1 MCARRGRADGRGG
14 EGEDAARARPGAIR
28 AGAVAGK
35 STLRRVAV
43 GAACAVVYLVVLEA
57 FLAVPAFNG
66 ATQIRPAS
74 GLGPVL
80 GLFFG
85 APGVVGSAAG
95 NLLSD
100 ALRESDPVVLLEYFA
115 IQLIYDAIPLL
126 LWHWC
131 FPRDEHPALSSASR
145 IAVYLFSAFIAS
157 LAVTLLL
164 VPFEFDSMQAL
175 NIHVVRLLN
184 NFLALIYVGMPTLL
198 LLNRLSL
205 PHQGTL
211 PLPQR
216 VALLSLVM
224 AALAS
229 ATCLLAFVVPQA
241 LQAVSPE
248 RFASLV
254 ASVYLMLSVVTVCF
268 FGGAC
273 LLLRAVDR
281 SLVRPLD
288 AFSASA
294 REFPERF
301 KRVGAAR
308 AAAGALDVELDEA
321 KPLPEIAQL
330 IDASN
335 AMRRNLGENVLA
347 ARAADR
353 ERAHVAAELDVAA
366 SIQLS
371 SVPRD
376 FADIERRY
384 AVAVDARMQPARE
397 VGGDFYDVFSLDDT
411 RLCVLIA
418 DVSDKGVPAALF
430 MMRSMAELRECIRT
444 APSLV
449 EGFIDANRRLCE
461 QNASMQFVTAFA
473 LVLDCVTGV
482 AAIVN
487 AGHNPPW
494 LQRADGAGEFLSVSP
509 GLPLGAWD
517 DFEYEGATLVL
528 MPGDSVALYTDGVTE
543 ARNAADDMFGS
554 ERLSRVL
561 ASSVLCPSPFAARN
575 AFAHTVCREVERAV
589 HEFSE
594 DVEQSD
600 DLTVVALTWLPMMET
615 REFFADIA
623 QCTAAQ
629 EFIRGVAQ
637 SEDTA
642 TNYALDVIVEELF
655 ANIVLHGYGEDAE
668 SATIELAAGVD
679 AKRGIVHMVF
689 QDEGMAFDPLA
700 HVVSP
705 IEGGGDDDLQVGGMG
720 LLMVRTYA
728 EALQYAR
735 VGAHNVL
742 HVAKRL
748 G

>member
-1 MCARRGRADGRGG
+1 MCARSRGIGG
-14 EGEDAARARPGAIR
+14 QVGERESASCARAAAGRTGAD
-28 AGAVAGK
+28 A
-35 STLRRVAV
+35 RRHMVV
-43 GAACAVVYLVVLEA
+43 GLACAVGYFIVLEA

-85 APGVVGSAAG
+85 VPGVVGSAAG

-100 ALRESDPVVLLEYFA
+100 ALRESDPVVLLEYFV

-126 LWHWC
+126 LWRWR
-131 FPRDEHPALSSASR
+131 FPRDERPALSSASR
-145 IAVYLFSAFIAS
+145 IGAYLLSAFIAS

-184 NFLALIYVGMPTLL
+184 NFLALVYVGTPTLL
-198 LLNRLSL
+198 LLNRLSS
-205 PHQGTL
+205 PRQKAL

-216 VALLSLVM
+216 VALTSLVV

-229 ATCLLAFVVPQA
+229 VTCLLAFIVPQA
-241 LQAVSPE
+241 LRPLSTE
-248 RFASLV
+248 GFANLM
-254 ASVYLMLSVVTVCF
+254 ASVYLVLSAVTVCF

-273 LLLRAVDR
+273 LLLHVIDR
-281 SLVRPLD
+281 SLIRPID
-288 AFSASA
+288 EFAASA

-301 KRVGAAR
+301 KRLGAER
-308 AAAGALDVELDEA
+308 AAAGELDVELDEA
-321 KPLPEIAQL
+321 KPLPEIAEL
-330 IDASN
+330 INSSN
-335 AMRRNLGENVLA
+335 AMRRDLGENVLA

-376 FADIERRY
+376 FADIEQRY

-444 APSLV
+444 APSLAD
-449 EGFIDANRRLCE
+449 GFTRANRRLCE

-473 LVLDCVTGV
+473 VSFDCVTGDAEV
-482 AAIVN
+482 AN

-517 DFEYEGATLVL
+517 DFEYEETAFVL
-528 MPGDSVALYTDGVTE
+528 MPGDSIALYTDGITE

-554 ERLSRVL
+554 ERLSRVF
-561 ASSVLCPSPFAARN
+561 AASVLCPSPFAARN
-575 AFAHTVCREVERAV
+575 AFAHTVCREVECAV
-589 HEFSE
+589 RGFS
-594 DVEQSD
+594 DGVEQSD
-600 DLTVVALTWLPMMET
+600 DLTVVAFTWLPAMEA
-615 REFFADIA
+615 RRFPADIA
-623 QCTAAQ
+623 QCTAVQ
-629 EFIRGVAQ
+629 EFVRAVAQ
-637 SEDTA
+637 SEDAA
-642 TNYALDVIVEELF
+642 TKYALDVIVEELF
-655 ANIVLHGYGEDAE
+655 ANIAQHGYGEETAG
-668 SATIELAAGVD
+668 ATVGLAAGVD
-679 AKRGIVHMVF
+679 AERGVIHMVF
-689 QDEGMAFDPLA
+689 QDEGVAFNPLA
-700 HVVSP
+700 HAASP
-705 IEGGGDDDLQVGGMG
+705 IEGGDGTDLQIGGMG
-720 LLMVRTYA
+720 LLMVQTYA
-728 EALQYAR
+728 EALQYVRIDAC
-735 VGAHNVL
+735 NVL